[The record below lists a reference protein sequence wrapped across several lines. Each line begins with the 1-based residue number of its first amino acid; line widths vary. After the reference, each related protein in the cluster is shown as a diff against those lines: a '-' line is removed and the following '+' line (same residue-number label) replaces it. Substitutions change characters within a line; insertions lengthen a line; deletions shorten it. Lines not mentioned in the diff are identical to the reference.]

1 MNPTPTRLEIN
12 DIECPKCRHKFAL
25 SDAVQRSLADQV
37 QSQVQ
42 GSLAEERQRFEEELK
57 KQAKEDKEKAL
68 ASERKKAEAALAEKE
83 QEYKAEKEVLDKSIE
98 KQKELFKQNAELE
111 NKVKSFELTIL
122 ERVKAAKQ
130 EQDKATREAL
140 DAKTKL
146 EKGDLERK
154 LEIVSKQ
161 LEEAQRKINQG
172 SQEAQG
178 EVLEEQFR
186 DALERSF
193 GKPDKIRE
201 IKKGARGADMALDIH
216 SPQGVLL
223 GSILFETKRTEKW
236 NSNWIE
242 KIKGDLLEN
251 RADVG
256 VIIATN
262 LPEGVRYFDQIEGVY
277 IASPTCGL
285 QLAHVLRE
293 TIVSVAREK
302 NLQVNMED
310 KAQVLYNYFRSS
322 EFKQRVER
330 VVRAVLE
337 MRMDLEKERNA
348 MQRLWSARD
357 EQNQLMSS
365 SFASLVGKVGQLADV
380 KDIPELELGGGTEP
394 VLPKKGA
401 KT

>member
-1 MNPTPTRLEIN
+1 MKSQAPTLELK
-12 DIECPKCRHKFAL
+12 DIECPHCHRRFAL
-25 SDAVQRSLADQV
+25 SEAVQKSLADQV
-37 QSQVQ
+37 QNQVQ
-42 GSLAEERQRFEEELK
+42 GSLAEERHRMEKNLK
-57 KQAKEDKEKAL
+57 KEAQEDLKKAL
-68 ASERKKAEAALAEKE
+68 ESERKKAATLLAEKE
-83 QEYKAEKEVLDKSIE
+83 LEYQAEKEVLGRSIE
-98 KQKELFKQNAELE
+98 KQKELFRKNAELE
-111 NKVKSFELTIL
+111 KEVKSFELTIL

-154 LEIVSKQ
+154 LEIVNKQ

-178 EVLEEQFR
+178 EVLEEQFQ

-193 GKPDKIRE
+193 GNPDKIRE
-201 IKKGARGADMALDIH
+201 IKKGARGADMALDIY
-216 SPQGVLL
+216 SPRGVLL
-223 GSILFETKRTEKW
+223 GSILFETKRAERW
-236 NSNWIE
+236 NSNWIN
-242 KIKGDLLEN
+242 KIKEDLLVN
-251 RADVG
+251 SADVG

-285 QLAHVLRE
+285 QLARVLRD
-293 TIVSVAREK
+293 TTVSLAREK

-337 MRMDLEKERNA
+337 MRTDLEREKNA
-348 MQRLWSARD
+348 MHRLWSARD
-357 EQNQLMSS
+357 EQIQSLST

-380 KDIPELELGGGTEP
+380 KNMPELELGGGTEP
-394 VLPKKGA
+394 A
-401 KT
+401 

>member
-1 MNPTPTRLEIN
+1 MNRTPAKLELK
-12 DIECPKCRHKFAL
+12 DIECPHCHQRFAL
-25 SDAVQRSLADQV
+25 SEAVQRSLADQV

-42 GSLAEERQRFEEELK
+42 GSLAEERHRLEESLK
-57 KQAKEDKEKAL
+57 KEAQEDLKKAL
-68 ASERKKAEAALAEKE
+68 ESERKKAAALLAEKE
-83 QEYKAEKEVLDKSIE
+83 LEYKAEKEVRDKSIE
-98 KQKELFKQNAELE
+98 KQKELLKQNAELE
-111 NKVKSFELTIL
+111 DKVKSFELTIL

-130 EQDKATREAL
+130 EQDKETREAL

-161 LEEAQRKINQG
+161 LEDAHRKINQG

-178 EVLEEQFR
+178 EVLEEQFQ
-186 DALERSF
+186 DALGNSF

-262 LPEGVRYFDQIEGVY
+262 LPDGVRHFDQIEGVY
-277 IASPTCGL
+277 IASPTLGL
-285 QLAHVLRE
+285 KLAAILRE

-337 MRMDLEKERNA
+337 MRMDLEKEKNA

-357 EQNQLMSS
+357 EQIQLLSS

-394 VLPKKGA
+394 ALPKKGA